1 MQANFPFLNPEVSG
15 RPSDLSLGTPPRSIG
30 FGSRSGKGLLSGK
43 GGSSSGCLL
52 HGLCFKKIGIS
63 VICDGER
70 SSLLMPDSKTNPEC
84 PNMAR
89 LPSPIFWKRC
99 SSLPAKPDSNLFP
112 SVDVP
117 SSEKLSE
124 EQNKSD
130 KGGKDAVVSRSLSVP
145 GRSVVIVRS
154 ASFDTHKK
162 NVPADNG
169 DDKSKVVPLESN
181 EEEIPEEEALCRICM
196 DVCEEGNTLKMECSC
211 KGALQLVHES
221 CAVKWF
227 STKGNK
233 NCEVC
238 MQEVRNLPV
247 TLLRLPP
254 NSLRGNRRARRGSRQ
269 NVNSQNSPSESA
281 SAWQDFGLLVLI
293 SSVCYFFFLE
303 QLLIL
308 NLKAQAIVIAAPFA
322 LTLAL
327 LASILAV
334 ILAIKQYIWTYAAFE
349 FTLVAIIFYV
359 LYSLLHLKPIVA
371 ILLSGTFSFGIAMVV
386 NALYIYYFDMRV
398 RITENP
404 NPV

>member
-1 MQANFPFLNPEVSG
+1 MHKMLEVSG
-15 RPSDLSLGTPPRSIG
+15 GPSDLSLGTPPRSIG

-43 GGSSSGCLL
+43 GGSSSGSLL
-52 HGLCFKKIGIS
+52 HGLCFKKIGTS

-70 SSLLMPDSKTNPEC
+70 SLLLMPDSKTNPEC

-99 SSLPAKPDSNLFP
+99 SSLPAKPDSNLLP

-181 EEEIPEEEALCRICM
+181 DEEIPEEEALCRIFM

-221 CAVKWF
+221 CA
-227 STKGNK
+227 
-233 NCEVC
+233 VC

-281 SAWQDFGLLVLI
+281 SAWQDFMLLVLI

-308 NLKAQAIVIAAPFA
+308 DLKAQAIVIAAPFA

-398 RITENP
+398 RITENS

>member
-1 MQANFPFLNPEVSG
+1 MHPLLTRFISSKFKANFPFLNPEVSG
-15 RPSDLSLGTPPRSIG
+15 RQSDLSLGTPPRSIG

-43 GGSSSGCLL
+43 SGSSSGCLL

-70 SSLLMPDSKTNPEC
+70 SLLLMPDSKTNPEC
-84 PNMAR
+84 PKW
-89 LPSPIFWKRC
+89 L
-99 SSLPAKPDSNLFP
+99 
-112 SVDVP
+112 
-117 SSEKLSE
+117 
-124 EQNKSD
+124 

-181 EEEIPEEEALCRICM
+181 DEEIPEEEALCRICM

-281 SAWQDFGLLVLI
+281 SAWQDFVLLVLI

-359 LYSLLHLKPIVA
+359 SYSLLHLKPIVA
-371 ILLSGTFSFGIAMVV
+371 ILLSGTFSFGIAMAV